1 MRKRNMEENKFDLN
15 SLIGFVLLG
24 AIMIWY
30 FYMNQPSPEELERQ
44 KTESVQDSI
53 DRTQPD
59 TGEPSTVATP
69 FDALPADDADSTALA
84 ETRNRLGMFA
94 YSSTLPSAGDAE
106 TVLENDLVRIK
117 VSNKGG
123 QISEVLL
130 KEYKTFDQK
139 PLYVIRDQNAMF
151 NVAFSTEDNRNLQ
164 TKDLYFEPVLTQ
176 NGDNQVLSM
185 KLKVSADRY
194 LEYRY
199 ELAPDD
205 YMLGFALRSQGMDQ
219 AINTSEPVTLD
230 WRLRSFRTEKSV
242 KYENQYTDL
251 RYLQDGE
258 FEYMNAMSD
267 EDEETARDVE
277 WIAFKQQ
284 FFTSVLLTDEPF
296 ESAQLKSV
304 NLVKD
309 EDIDTVFTKQY
320 RALIPLQDKNGELD
334 YSMNMYYGP
343 VDYAVLSK
351 YEGRQLDRIVSL
363 GWGIFRWI
371 NKFVFIPV
379 FSVLSSLI
387 GNYGI
392 VIILMTIV
400 VRIIMSPVVYKSY
413 LSSAK
418 MKVLRPEM
426 MEINEKLPGKENA
439 MKRQQET
446 MALQRKAGV
455 NPLSGCVPAL
465 IQMPVFFALFRFFPA
480 NIDIRQH
487 GFLWAD
493 DLSAYDEVLKLPFKI
508 PFYGDHV
515 SLFPILASVAI
526 FFYMQMTQSQQMSM
540 QQPPQEG
547 MPDMQKMMKMMMWF
561 SPIMMMFFFNSYAS
575 SLSLYYFVSNLLT
588 IAIMLTIKHFI
599 IDEDKI
605 HAQIQENK
613 KKPAKKKSAF
623 RQRLDEAMKQAQEQQ
638 ERQRKMKK

>member
-1 MRKRNMEENKFDLN
+1 MEEKKFDLN

-30 FYMNQPSPEELERQ
+30 FYMNQPTPEELEKQ
-44 KTESVQDSI
+44 KSEQIQEAS
-53 DRTQPD
+53 
-59 TGEPSTVATP
+59 E
-69 FDALPADDADSTALA
+69 ADSPESENTTRVDQTQMDPVTQVASDSLALVNA
-84 ETRNRLGMFA
+84 KNRLGIFA
-94 YSSTLPSAGDAE
+94 YSNSLPSATDNE
-106 TVLENDLVRIK
+106 TLIENDLVRIK
-117 VSNKGG
+117 VANKGG
-123 QISEVLL
+123 QITEVLL
-130 KEYKTFDQK
+130 KNYKTYDQK
-139 PLYVIRDQNAMF
+139 PLYVIKDQNALF
-151 NVAFSTEDNRNLQ
+151 NLSFATLDNRNLQ
-164 TKDLYFEPVLTQ
+164 TKDLYFEPELTQ

-185 KLKVSADRY
+185 RLKVSESQF

-199 ELAPDD
+199 ELKPDD
-205 YMLGFALRSQGMDQ
+205 YMLDFGIRTQGMDR
-219 AINTSEPVTLD
+219 AINTSESLRLD
-230 WRLRSFRTEKSV
+230 WKLRSFRTEKSI

-267 EDEETARDVE
+267 EDEEEAKEVD

-296 ESAQLKSV
+296 STANLKSV
-304 NLVKD
+304 NLVED
-309 EDIDTVFTKQY
+309 EYIDTVFTKQY
-320 RALIPLQDKNGELD
+320 SASIPLEAKNGELD

-371 NKFVFIPV
+371 NKYVFIPV
-379 FSVLSSLI
+379 FSVLSSVI

-426 MEINEKLPGKENA
+426 VEINEKLPGKENA

-455 NPLSGCVPAL
+455 NPLSGCIPAL

-493 DLSAYDEVLKLPFKI
+493 DLSAYDEVLQLPFKI

-526 FFYMQMTQSQQMSM
+526 FFYMQMTQSQQMNM
-540 QQPPQEG
+540 QQPQQEG

-588 IAIMLTIKHFI
+588 IGIMLVIKNFI

-613 KKPAKKKSAF
+613 KKPQKKKSAF
-623 RQRLDEAMKQAQEQQ
+623 RQRLDDAMKQAQEQQ
-638 ERQRKMKK
+638 AKQKKIK